1 MGDKI
6 RDNGDESVFVG
17 SIDQGTTSTRFII
30 FNQAGER
37 VAGHQVPI
45 CSKHPQPGW
54 HEHDPLELLRSVET
68 CIEQAVDDFRAIGHH
83 TAQIRAIGLANQR
96 ETLVAWD
103 AATGEPLCDAV
114 VWSDTRTAP
123 LVRELKARD
132 GADVLVHRC
141 GQPPSTSA
149 SAIKLLWLLCHVEA
163 VARAYD
169 AGRLAVGT
177 VDTWLIYR
185 LNGGARRPGGPIY
198 VTDSTNAS
206 RTMWM
211 DIRTRQYDDEL
222 LSFFGVD
229 RAKLTLPAIVPSSH
243 ATAFGALAYGPLAG
257 TRIAGCLGDQSA
269 ALVGHGGF
277 SPGKAKSTYGTGCF
291 LLYNVGS
298 EPVISKNGLQ
308 ATVAYDLGDGRPP
321 AYALEGSVS
330 VAGSGVNFLVDNL
343 DFVDS
348 HKAID
353 ELALSVPDNGG
364 VYFVTA
370 FSGLLAPYWVDD
382 AQGTLFGI
390 TAHTQKGHIARAT
403 LEAVCHQTAAILDA
417 MAADSGHALDSLAV
431 DGGLSGSDVCMQ
443 TQADLSGIPVD
454 RPDMREAT
462 SLGAALAAGL
472 ATGVWD
478 GDGLDR
484 LVRVGDSGSRLFR
497 PVVVKEERC
506 ARRRRWERAVEMSR
520 GWLREVA

>member
-6 RDNGDESVFVG
+6 RVNDQESVFVG

-54 HEHDPLELLRSVET
+54 HEHSPVELLRSVET
-68 CIEQAVDDFRAIGHH
+68 CIEQAVDQFRAQGYH
-83 TAQIRAIGLANQR
+83 TAQIRATGLANQR

-103 AATGEPLCDAV
+103 AETGEPLCDAI
-114 VWSDTRTAP
+114 VWSDMRTAP

-149 SAIKLLWLLCHVEA
+149 SAIKLLWLLCHVEV

-185 LNGGARRPGGPIY
+185 LNGGVRRPGGPIY

-229 RAKLTLPAIVPSSH
+229 RAKLTLPAIVASSH
-243 ATAFGALAYGPLAG
+243 PTAFGALAYGSLAG

-291 LLYNVGS
+291 LLYNVGP
-298 EPVISKNGLQ
+298 EPVMSENGLQ
-308 ATVAYDLGDGRPP
+308 ATVAYDLGDGRPA

-330 VAGSGVNFLVDNL
+330 VAGSGVNFLLNNL
-343 DFVDS
+343 NFVDS
-348 HKAID
+348 PEAVDK
-353 ELALSVPDNGG
+353 LARSVPDSGG

-370 FSGLLAPYWVDD
+370 FSGLLAPYWIDD

-417 MAADSGHALDSLAV
+417 MAADSGHSLSSLAV
-431 DGGLSGSDVCMQ
+431 DGGLSGSDLCMQ
-443 TQADLSGIPVD
+443 TQADLSGIPVE

-472 ATGVWD
+472 ATGVWAD
-478 GDGLDR
+478 IHHLPH
-484 LVRVGDSGSRLFR
+484 VCASGRSLFR
-497 PVVVKEERC
+497 PRMLVADRD
-506 ARRRRWERAVEMSR
+506 ARRRQWDRAVQMSR
-520 GWLREVA
+520 GWLRPLA

>member
-1 MGDKI
+1 MGDYT
-6 RDNGDESVFVG
+6 RPDGEDVFVG
-17 SIDQGTTSTRFII
+17 SIDQGTTSSRFII
-30 FNQAGER
+30 FDQAGEA
-37 VAGHQVPI
+37 VAGHQVGI

-68 CIEQAVDDFRAIGHH
+68 CIEQAVDDFRAKGHH
-83 TAQIRAIGLANQR
+83 AAQIRAVGLANQR
-96 ETLVAWD
+96 ETLVTWD
-103 AATGEPLCDAV
+103 AATGEPLCNAV

-123 LVRELKARD
+123 LVRELKARA
-132 GADVLVHRC
+132 GADVLVDRC

-149 SAIKLLWLLCHVEA
+149 SAIKLLWLLCNSEA

-185 LNGGARRPGGPIY
+185 LNGGLHRPGGPVY
-198 VTDSTNAS
+198 VTDPTNAS

-229 RAKLTLPAIVPSSH
+229 RSKLTLPAIFASSH
-243 ATAFGALAYGPLAG
+243 PTAFGALAHGPLAG
-257 TRIAGCLGDQSA
+257 VRIAGCLGDQSA

-291 LLYNVGS
+291 LLYNVGP

-308 ATVAYDLGDGRPP
+308 ATVAYDLGDGYSP

-330 VAGSGVNFLVDNL
+330 VAGSGVTFLLNNL
-343 DFVDS
+343 GFLDS
-348 HKAID
+348 CKAID
-353 ELALSVPDNGG
+353 EVALSVPDNGG

-370 FSGLLAPYWVDD
+370 FSGLLAPYWIDD

-417 MAADSGHALDSLAV
+417 MAADSGHGLETLAV
-431 DGGLSGSDVCMQ
+431 DGGLSSSDLCMQ

-454 RPDMREAT
+454 RPAMREAT

-472 ATGVWD
+472 ATGVWE
-478 GDGLDR
+478 GLDQ
-484 LVRVGDSGSRLFR
+484 LAHVGVSDRSLFR
-497 PVVVKEERC
+497 PGIAKEVRC
-506 ARRRRWERAVEMSR
+506 ARRKMWERAVQMSR
-520 GWLREVA
+520 GWLREFA